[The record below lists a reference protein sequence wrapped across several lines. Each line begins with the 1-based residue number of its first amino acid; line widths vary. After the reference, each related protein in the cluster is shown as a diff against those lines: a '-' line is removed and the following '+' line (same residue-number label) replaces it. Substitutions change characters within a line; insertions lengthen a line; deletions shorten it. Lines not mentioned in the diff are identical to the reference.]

1 MLAQPQ
7 VLTFLSLA
15 DTLRVQSV
23 DCTHREKLRSCRAV
37 QKLLWRGAV
46 QSCERACLWS
56 HLLSHS
62 RTYTSG
68 SSNYSH
74 LRSQQPPHTA
84 DIDKDI
90 PRTFMVRNDLSLQR
104 SLRSVLIA
112 FASGHEDVG
121 YCQGM
126 NFIAGTLLVVL
137 GDEEKAFY
145 ALEGLFLRLK
155 LDSLF
160 KPGVPDLLK
169 RHFQFGYYLRQHFPD
184 LSAHFKRIGVTSGIF
199 VDKWCMGLFSSYL
212 PTETLLKVWDVFLW
226 SGWKGLVKVGMAVL
240 AELRP
245 ILLDMDL
252 EQLSIY
258 LRDHTRDNHQN
269 PASLLSLAS
278 RLKVTNE
285 RLKRLEAEF
294 LVEQA
299 EEKVEH
305 TERYVDLTL
314 EEVRDI
320 QRAKSDLARFQ
331 PLLKEQIQTYQ
342 EAVESLEKEVDILRL
357 VKDQLQAEIEAI
369 QQQIDSF
376 SAAKQ
381 TKIDQIRQSKG
392 ENQQIPKT
400 FLHFST
406 FTFECVSIQPDSIS
420 NSVPNSHEDDLRADL
435 SLLESQ
441 LHSFQQSH
449 KAKVRKK
456 VDF

>member
-7 VLTFLSLA
+7 VLAFLSLA
-15 DTLRVQSV
+15 DTIRVQSV
-23 DCTHREKLRSCRAV
+23 DCTHRERLRACRAV
-37 QKLLWRGAV
+37 KQLLWRGAV
-46 QSCERACLWS
+46 QSNERAALWS
-56 HLLSHS
+56 HLLPPA
-62 RTYTSG
+62 RTG
-68 SSNYSH
+68 LYSH

-90 PRTFMVRNDLSLQR
+90 PRTFMVRNDPALQR

-137 GDEEKAFY
+137 NDEEKAFY

-169 RHFQFGYYLRQHFPD
+169 RHFQFGFYLRQHFPD
-184 LSAHFKRIGVTSGIF
+184 LSAHFKRIGVTSGVF
-199 VDKWCMGLFSSYL
+199 VDKWCMGLFSSYF
-212 PTETLLKVWDVFLW
+212 PSETLLKAWDVFLY
-226 SGWKGLVKVGMAVL
+226 SGWKGLVKVGMAAL

-245 ILLDMDL
+245 LLLDMDL

-269 PASLLSLAS
+269 AVSLLSLAE
-278 RLKVTNE
+278 RVKVTNE
-285 RLKRLEAEF
+285 GLRRLEAEF

-299 EEKVEH
+299 EEKVGH
-305 TERYVDLTL
+305 MERYGDLTS
-314 EEVRDI
+314 EEVREI
-320 QRAKSDLARFQ
+320 QRAKSELARFQ
-331 PLLKEQIQTYQ
+331 PLLKEQIQIYQ
-342 EAVESLEKEVDILRL
+342 EAVESLEKEVDALRL
-357 VKDQLQAEIEAI
+357 AKDQLQAEVEAI
-369 QQQIDSF
+369 QQQIDSV
-376 SAAKQ
+376 SSSKQAK
-381 TKIDQIRQSKG
+381 IEQIRQIECEIK
-392 ENQQIPKT
+392 QIPKT

-406 FTFECVSIQPDSIS
+406 FTFECVSIQPNSLS
-420 NSVPNSHEDDLRADL
+420 NSPSNSQEDDLHADL

-449 KAKVRKK
+449 KAKVREK
-456 VDF
+456 

>member
-1 MLAQPQ
+1 M
-7 VLTFLSLA
+7 
-15 DTLRVQSV
+15 
-23 DCTHREKLRSCRAV
+23 C
-37 QKLLWRGAV
+37 
-46 QSCERACLWS
+46 
-56 HLLSHS
+56 
-62 RTYTSG
+62 TSG

-74 LRSQQPPHTA
+74 LRSLQSPHTA

-90 PRTFMVRNDLSLQR
+90 PRTFMVRSDPGLQR
-104 SLRSVLIA
+104 SLRSVLAA

-126 NFIAGTLLVVL
+126 NFIAGTLLVVFR
-137 GDEEKAFY
+137 DEEKAFY

-169 RHFQFGYYLRQHFPD
+169 RHFQFGYYLRQHLPD

-212 PTETLLKVWDVFLW
+212 PSDTLLKAWDVFLW
-226 SGWKGLVKVGMAVL
+226 SGWKALVKVGMAAL
-240 AELRP
+240 EELRP

-258 LRDHTRDNHQN
+258 LRDHTRDNHQDG
-269 PASLLSLAS
+269 AALLALAR

-305 TERYVDLTL
+305 TDRYVDLTS
-314 EEVRDI
+314 EEVGEI
-320 QRAKSDLARFQ
+320 ERARKDLARFQ
-331 PLLKEQIQTYQ
+331 PLLREQIQTYQ
-342 EAVESLEKEVDILRL
+342 EVVESLEKEVDALRL
-357 VKDQLQAEIEAI
+357 VKDQLQVEIEAI
-369 QQQIDSF
+369 QLQIDSV
-376 SAAKQ
+376 STAKQ
-381 TKIDQIRQSKG
+381 VKIEQIRQIEGK
-392 ENQQIPKT
+392 NQQIPKT

-406 FTFECVSIQPDSIS
+406 FTFECVSIQPDSLS
-420 NSVPNSHEDDLRADL
+420 NSPLKSHEDDLRSHL
-435 SLLESQ
+435 SLLDSQ

-449 KAKVRKK
+449 KAKVRQNIG
-456 VDF
+456 F